1 MWHEPKRY
9 CRLTD
14 DSASGIFHDS
24 CEPDGV
30 GGNSEPELLPSLRM
44 RGLTGES
51 LQFSVPGEF
60 EGLATIFLSRLD
72 RVEAFAGKDILVAC
86 PSRGSGGLV

>member
-51 LQFSVPGEF
+51 LQLSVPGEF
-60 EGLATIFLSRLD
+60 EGLATNFLSGLD
-72 RVEAFAGKDILVAC
+72 RRSRHSQGRIFWSLILAGGRAV
-86 PSRGSGGLV
+86 